1 MEGLGILFFQTLR
14 KKNAKSLHTCW
25 VESKEVY
32 SIQEVEDIGS
42 RTWQYRGR
50 IRN

>member
-1 MEGLGILFFQTLR
+1 MGALYYFFKLGAKLF
-14 KKNAKSLHTCW
+14 AKSQHMCL

-42 RTWQYRGR
+42 RTWQ
-50 IRN
+50 